1 MLATWAHAVPIFK
14 QRAKKHVVPIG
25 LRMRPKLKK
34 PEKLSWLI
42 CAGRFNLKE
51 IKCGYKTR
59 LLGRSVC

>member
-1 MLATWAHAVPIFK
+1 MFK
-14 QRAKKHVVPIG
+14 QRANKHAEPSG
-25 LRMRPKLKK
+25 LKIRPELKK
-34 PEKLSWLI
+34 LVKLSWLI